1 MYHIIFYS
9 DDEFPLTRIRK
20 LLNSLSTITVLVKK
34 LSVAGTD
41 EFFFYNFSG
50 TVITCFCFISIEI
63 EYNDLYAIMVIT
75 YRHILNNFDNLMI
88 HFYYLSQSSLQSG
101 CFVSSLKKK
110 TSPFN
115 FFGHNEHM
123 KQSKY
128 TKDEITMASKLA
140 QHLRLDTINSYFV

>member
-1 MYHIIFYS
+1 MIIIRNGTHDTQYSITIFKRIEMYHIIFYS

-75 YRHILNNFDNLMI
+75 YRHI
-88 HFYYLSQSSLQSG
+88 
-101 CFVSSLKKK
+101 K
-110 TSPFN
+110 
-115 FFGHNEHM
+115 
-123 KQSKY
+123 
-128 TKDEITMASKLA
+128 
-140 QHLRLDTINSYFV
+140 